1 VTSTLKSLSDTRWS
15 CRIDALESLIF
26 NYQVVIDSLE
36 NISENDSIHGSD
48 ANSLLKSMKTFE
60 FLFCVHFFRD
70 IMSITNILSKYL
82 QSSNIDYSSVQHMTK
97 ATIQE
102 LSNMRCEDKFDMIW
116 SKANVMRIDNEICSP
131 ILSRKSKVPKKL
143 GGGLKQNENC
153 NVKDHYK
160 INIYFQVLDT
170 IISDMKERF
179 KENDIHILNCM
190 QDIIVNEP
198 IKFTSFQDVSTMYGF
213 NESELKAETKI
224 FNRMYKSLN
233 TENTIQSKIKYMR
246 SGDNAIGFPTLAKL
260 YKLFLTIPSNSA
272 ACERSFS
279 CLRRLKNY
287 LRSTMGQSRLNH
299 LGILQIERERSLNI
313 NNDEVIKQFDSSTI
327 PRRLKFNNF

>member
-1 VTSTLKSLSDTRWS
+1 
-15 CRIDALESLIF
+15 
-26 NYQVVIDSLE
+26 
-36 NISENDSIHGSD
+36 
-48 ANSLLKSMKTFE
+48 
-60 FLFCVHFFRD
+60 
-70 IMSITNILSKYL
+70 
-82 QSSNIDYSSVQHMTK
+82 MTK

-131 ILSRKSKVPKKL
+131 ILRRKSKVPKKL